1 MYPSRKYLVLNG
13 VKKKAV
19 PYFAWLYVERLCLW
33 LVAIGRRLLQAMFSF
48 DEPIKKK
55 ISLGGSRKA
64 RTELVSQRC
73 IDTANLVSAPQPC
86 MLGGRA
92 LGADQACK
100 LPSPF
105 ESGGRSATMRARS
118 VNRPVITCSCMS
130 IVCTRAGFIARR
142 RIRRTFRQFVD
153 DACAL
158 GGGDVALLLR
168 RLLAAGTD
176 DFGRVQA
183 ALALT
188 CQALL
193 LPRPVHSTSEA
204 SSPGPSPG
212 RGAYV
217 LQPLSNKELHGLASI
232 TLVQLERIYA
242 LPAASVA
249 ERGLAPDAA
258 FCFAHAQAWQGESSH
273 VAAAPSPV
281 TAVAAVPYPAAR
293 RPNRSP
299 GPSPPFLLP
308 L

>member
-1 MYPSRKYLVLNG
+1 MP
-13 VKKKAV
+13 
-19 PYFAWLYVERLCLW
+19 
-33 LVAIGRRLLQAMFSF
+33 
-48 DEPIKKK
+48 
-55 ISLGGSRKA
+55 
-64 RTELVSQRC
+64 
-73 IDTANLVSAPQPC
+73 
-86 MLGGRA
+86 GGRA

-142 RIRRTFRQFVD
+142 RIRRTLRQFVD

-168 RLLAAGTD
+168 RLLVAGTD

-204 SSPGPSPG
+204 SSPRPTPR
-212 RGAYV
+212 RGAYI
-217 LQPLSNKELHGLASI
+217 LQPLSNKELYGLASI

-249 ERGLAPDAA
+249 ERGLAPEAA
-258 FCFAHAQAWQGESSH
+258 FCLAHASLAGRVQPRSGRALSCNGCSGCALSCCASAEPF
-273 VAAAPSPV
+273 ARPF
-281 TAVAAVPYPAAR
+281 AAVPPAVMKALSCIPAPPSGSCRLRDRCNGSGEPRKQREMLGGARSCAAR
-293 RPNRSP
+293 RCRRSVHFP
-299 GPSPPFLLP
+299 R
-308 L
+308 